1 MLFAEATQPFYPN
14 ICVWF
19 ECSAKAQAWKRLS
32 YFSQPPEAA
41 AGSLCYCCCCSCTAV
56 NMIAQ
61 IMATPPFTPAS
72 KLSSDES
79 ARWGSHRD
87 CFYTISLSTDTP
99 VNLRSTRWP
108 WRECLCVWWWRW
120 SRSGGVMGAFGREEE
135 GNRLVSQFWV
145 RGGGRWVTCVSMS
158 TAGATEPSLQ
168 AQL

>member
-19 ECSAKAQAWKRLS
+19 ERSAKAQAWKRLS

-61 IMATPPFTPAS
+61 IMATPPTPAS

-87 CFYTISLSTDTP
+87 CFYTISLSADTP

-108 WRECLCVWWWRW
+108 RRECLCVLVVEVG
-120 SRSGGVMGAFGREEE
+120 GGVMRAFGWEEE
-135 GNRLVSQFWV
+135 GNGLVSQFWV
-145 RGGGRWVTCVSMS
+145 GGGGRWVTCVRVS